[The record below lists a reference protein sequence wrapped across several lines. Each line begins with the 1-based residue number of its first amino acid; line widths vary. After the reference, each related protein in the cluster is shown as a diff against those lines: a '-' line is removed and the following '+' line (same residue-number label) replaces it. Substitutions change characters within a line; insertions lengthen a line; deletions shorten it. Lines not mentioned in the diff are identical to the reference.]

1 MKFIILKIGF
11 YIYFKYNY
19 RNNFFIPVRNQF
31 TIEEKQ
37 IVTYFLMIIILIILI
52 NQFIQQIMVQTILH
66 NLNNN

>member
-19 RNNFFIPVRNQF
+19 RNNFFIPVINQF